1 MCVYSIT
8 PSYGIP
14 EIDTPIANQHLQILY
29 SKYALIMTSKLGNN
43 EKEVEIIFILYHHNW
58 QVCVLKW
65 TAKKHQYCKGTSVS

>member
-43 EKEVEIIFILYHHNW
+43 EKEVEIIFILYHHN
-58 QVCVLKW
+58 
-65 TAKKHQYCKGTSVS
+65 